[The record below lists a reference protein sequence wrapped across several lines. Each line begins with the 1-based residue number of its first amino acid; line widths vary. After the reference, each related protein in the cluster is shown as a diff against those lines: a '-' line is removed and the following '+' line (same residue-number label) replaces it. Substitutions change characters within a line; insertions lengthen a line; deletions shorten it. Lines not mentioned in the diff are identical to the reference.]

1 MSAQN
6 MTAEEWLEW
15 ANGKWEV
22 AQERFAYGSKSA
34 GKTMASYQA
43 LISAIECG
51 IAKRAEHYGLAM
63 DEGDGMV
70 DVAALRKIAD
80 DLETKARRVDELS
93 PHDMHAMASAIR
105 TACRAS

>member
-15 ANGKWEV
+15 AYGKWEA

-34 GKTMASYQA
+34 GKTMDSYQA
-43 LISAIECG
+43 LIGAIECG
-51 IAKRAEHYGLAM
+51 VAKRA
-63 DEGDGMV
+63 DEGDDMV
-70 DVAALRKIAD
+70 DVAVLRKIAD
-80 DLETKARRVDELS
+80 DLETKARRVDALS

-105 TACRAS
+105 SACRAS